1 MSRETER
8 PVAVRAVA
16 FMARSWWGGRP
27 HRRVSFDA
35 WWPDGRLENGVS
47 LASVLDLR
55 HPADIHD
62 AETAV
67 HDRCP
72 EIGPGAWCD
81 RWGRVVDRPVDGSTG
96 VSSSRRVRRVR
107 RLMSQRREFGV
118 PRYDPTKKPGR
129 TGRLVAGLVAL
140 VVGVVL
146 LVATSGDGPLAL
158 VGVVSVFSS
167 VGLLAGLVPRERR
180 WW

>member
-1 MSRETER
+1 M
-8 PVAVRAVA
+8 AVRAVA

-27 HRRVSFDA
+27 HRRVSYDA
-35 WWPDGRLENGVS
+35 WWPDGRIENGVG

-55 HPADIHD
+55 HPADIAD

-67 HDRCP
+67 HGRCP
-72 EIGPGAWCD
+72 EIGPGEWCD
-81 RWGRVVDRPVDGSTG
+81 RWGRVVDGPVDGSAG
-96 VSSSRRVRRVR
+96 VSSSRRQQRPRRPR
-107 RLMSQRREFGV
+107 RLMSQRREFDA
-118 PRYDPTKKPGR
+118 PRYDPTKQPSR

-146 LVATSGDGPLAL
+146 LVTTSGDGPLAL
-158 VGVVSVFSS
+158 VGVLSVFSS
-167 VGLLAGLVPRERR
+167 VGLLAGLVPRQRR

>member
-1 MSRETER
+1 MSRETET

-35 WWPDGRLENGVS
+35 WWPDGRVEDGVS
-47 LASVLDLR
+47 LASVLDLH
-55 HPADIHD
+55 HPADIAD

-67 HDRCP
+67 HGRCP
-72 EIGPGAWCD
+72 EIGPGEWCD
-81 RWGRVVDRPVDGSTG
+81 RWGRVVDGPVDGSTG
-96 VSSSRRVRRVR
+96 VSSSRRVR
-107 RLMSQRREFGV
+107 SQRREFGV

-146 LVATSGDGPLAL
+146 LVTTSGDGPLAL
-158 VGVVSVFSS
+158 VGVVCLFAC

>member
-16 FMARSWWGGRP
+16 FKARSWWGGRP

-35 WWPDGRLENGVS
+35 WWPDGRLEDGVS

-55 HPADIHD
+55 HPADIAD

-67 HDRCP
+67 HGRCP
-72 EIGPGAWCD
+72 EIGPGEWCD
-81 RWGRVVDRPVDGSTG
+81 RWGRVVDGPVDGSTG
-96 VSSSRRVRRVR
+96 VSSSRSQRRPR
-107 RLMSQRREFGV
+107 RLRSQRREFGV
-118 PRYDPTKKPGR
+118 PRYDPTKKPSR

>member
-1 MSRETER
+1 MSRETET

-35 WWPDGRLENGVS
+35 WWPDGRLEDGVS
-47 LASVLDLR
+47 LASVLDLH
-55 HPADIHD
+55 HPADIAD

-67 HDRCP
+67 HGRCP
-72 EIGPGAWCD
+72 EIGPGEWCD
-81 RWGRVVDRPVDGSTG
+81 RWGRVVDGPVDGSTG
-96 VSSSRRVRRVR
+96 VSSSRRVR
-107 RLMSQRREFGV
+107 SQRREFGV
-118 PRYDPTKKPGR
+118 PRYDPTKKPSR

-158 VGVVSVFSS
+158 VGVVCLFAC